1 MPELIQNGTTS
12 CLAKCLVHWLIQ
24 NYLDF
29 KARKHWSLEWTKR
42 QQPKKHISQLLV
54 LYLQS
59 CLQMSG
65 FQIFQVANDFSI
77 FLWVYYRPRE
87 QALLAA
93 AALSS
98 LEVNLDGGEA
108 CAMTQF
114 NSLKAKFKETNL
126 SLGDFQ
132 QMLGRKIWTGQ
143 IFSIN
148 CWGKAV
154 FWLSQAFWL
163 IELIVPVGSCQFENI
178 RAAGI
183 WCWKLCCLWAA
194 CLWSTSQLLGAF

>member
-1 MPELIQNGTTS
+1 MIWSGFWGESDGNLPFPCLMVRNCVQFFSVFKLFWVDNVVRVYLKQATNQGWALHARAYPEW
-12 CLAKCLVHWLIQ
+12 H
-24 NYLDF
+24 
-29 KARKHWSLEWTKR
+29 H
-42 QQPKKHISQLLV
+42 QLLGKMPGPLV
-54 LYLQS
+54 DSELSWLQS
-59 CLQMSG
+59 KEALKPGMNQEAATEKTY
-65 FQIFQVANDFSI
+65 FTAFSSLLAVSPSNFSSRKW

-108 CAMTQF
+108 CAMSQF
-114 NSLKAKFKETNL
+114 NSLKEAKFKAKFKETNL

-148 CWGKAV
+148 CWGK
-154 FWLSQAFWL
+154 
-163 IELIVPVGSCQFENI
+163 
-178 RAAGI
+178 
-183 WCWKLCCLWAA
+183 
-194 CLWSTSQLLGAF
+194 